1 MQGRKLQVLF
11 GVKIQLMTEK
21 ERSGKAERDLQ
32 SQEGWVCFWR
42 TFTWVLKPNDRS
54 SFVGRLMLGK
64 KSSENVFMVL
74 YVVFP
79 GETQPAVPP
88 LSPKQWQL
96 KCHSTNVQFG
106 ESMCLLDLLI
116 QHALGIT
123 YSTRGTQSILAV
135 ETYKPN
141 MMFPTEV

>member
-1 MQGRKLQVLF
+1 M
-11 GVKIQLMTEK
+11 
-21 ERSGKAERDLQ
+21 
-32 SQEGWVCFWR
+32 
-42 TFTWVLKPNDRS
+42 
-54 SFVGRLMLGK
+54 GRLMLGK

-96 KCHSTNVQFG
+96 KYHSTNVQFG
-106 ESMCLLDLLI
+106 EFMCLLDLLI
-116 QHALGIT
+116 QHALRIT
-123 YSTRGTQSILAV
+123 YSTWGTQSIHAV

-141 MMFPTEV
+141 MMFSTEV